1 MSDQPVLCQRDGHRV
16 LVTLNRPEQRNA
28 LDQSII
34 DGLHA
39 IMDDLWDDPEVGALI
54 LTGAGDKA
62 FAAGADIGQL
72 RERRR
77 VEALMAIN
85 SRMFQRMEEAPFP
98 TIAAIQGW
106 CLGGGCELAMACDI
120 RIAGEGARFGQ
131 PEVGLGIIPGAGA
144 TYRLPLLVGTGKAKE
159 LIFSGRIID
168 AAEAKTLGLVN
179 EVVPDAEI
187 LDAAERMASDI
198 LKQDR
203 LAVRLAKSLMRLD
216 GGHRPGVGLLVEP
229 IVQGILFE
237 SEEKMRRMGEFL
249 ERRNKKKDKR

>member
-1 MSDQPVLCQRDGHRV
+1 M
-16 LVTLNRPEQRNA
+16 
-28 LDQSII
+28 
-34 DGLHA
+34 
-39 IMDDLWDDPEVGALI
+39 I